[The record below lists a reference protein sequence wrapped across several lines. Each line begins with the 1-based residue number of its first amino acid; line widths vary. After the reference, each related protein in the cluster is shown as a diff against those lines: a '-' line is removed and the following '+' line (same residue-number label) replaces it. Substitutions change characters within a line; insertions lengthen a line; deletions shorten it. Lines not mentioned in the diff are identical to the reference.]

1 MRDKRDE
8 NARCDTFAVWLA
20 VSLRRSRDPG
30 REDLQT
36 DADNPENRKPKR
48 GIATRRRLLKHACAE
63 FARLGY
69 HSTKVS
75 NIVKASGLSQP
86 TFYLYFASKEAAYEE
101 LVSEFRLRLERL
113 TETLLIRDRVE
124 GEALVKSV
132 QNSFLKLLNFLA
144 EDKAL
149 TEIGFFQPPGCTQ
162 TKATLVNAIAS
173 NIAKEQS
180 LGLFRDDIDAL
191 HMARCCVGMIDQMAR
206 VPADEATPEALAL
219 GCAQLLCEGIWLSRH
234 HHAV

>member
-1 MRDKRDE
+1 MR
-8 NARCDTFAVWLA
+8 
-20 VSLRRSRDPG
+20 SH
-30 REDLQT
+30 
-36 DADNPENRKPKR
+36 ADHPESQKPKR
-48 GIATRRRLLKHACAE
+48 GEATRRRLLTHACAE

-86 TFYLYFASKEAAYEE
+86 TFYLYFESKEAAYDE

-113 TETLLIRDRVE
+113 TETLLIRTRVE

-132 QNSFLKLLNFLA
+132 QQSFLKLLNFLA

-162 TKATLVNAIAS
+162 TKAALASWIAS
-173 NIAKEQS
+173 NIAKEQAI
-180 LGLFRDDIDAL
+180 GMFRCDIDAL

-206 VPADEATPEALAL
+206 VPSHEAEPQALAL
-219 GCAQLLCEGIWLSRH
+219 GCAQLLCEGIWMRSDTQDNAP
-234 HHAV
+234 AV

>member
-1 MRDKRDE
+1 M
-8 NARCDTFAVWLA
+8 
-20 VSLRRSRDPG
+20 
-30 REDLQT
+30 QT
-36 DADNPENRKPKR
+36 DADHPENRKPKR

-219 GCAQLLCEGIWLSRH
+219 GCA
-234 HHAV
+234 